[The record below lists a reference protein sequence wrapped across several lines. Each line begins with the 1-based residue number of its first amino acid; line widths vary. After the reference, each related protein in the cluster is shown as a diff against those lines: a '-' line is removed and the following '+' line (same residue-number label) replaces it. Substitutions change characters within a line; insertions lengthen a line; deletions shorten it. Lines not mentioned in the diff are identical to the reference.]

1 MRTYVLMFSL
11 LFAGMLF
18 MASCSENKPA
28 EEQATEPASE
38 TSTERAIPVE
48 VLVLQK
54 QIVRQQITLSG
65 ILQPI
70 HKVDI
75 ISEVSGKVTRI
86 VKELGEYVTTRD
98 TLAYIDAKIPH
109 SNYIQAQAQLLSA
122 QNNLEIARLNLA
134 SDKALFESG
143 DISALTYQNSQ
154 LALKTANANLLS
166 AKAALTAAKKGY
178 DDTRITSPFS
188 GRISRSH
195 LDLGMMVQPGTAV
208 YQVVDL
214 STVKIELGIP
224 QDIIGL
230 LKIDSE
236 VQLRVSALND
246 KTFNGFVKYISP
258 AADERNG
265 TFNAEIHI
273 PNTSRSGIRGG
284 MTAKATLFLSD
295 PEPLVAVPNE
305 SLIRHNGDA
314 DIFIVKN
321 SVAHIARVKSGGQR
335 GAQTIIRKGLSEGD
349 SIVVVGQKLL
359 GTNSKV
365 WIETVH

>member
-1 MRTYVLMFSL
+1 MRTYLLLFSL
-11 LFAGMLF
+11 LFAGTLF
-18 MASCSENKPA
+18 IISCSK
-28 EEQATEPASE
+28 EQAAEKQAKESASE
-38 TSTERAIPVE
+38 TKTERAIPVE
-48 VLVLQK
+48 ALVLKK
-54 QIVRQQITLSG
+54 QIIRQQITLSG
-65 ILQPI
+65 IIQPI

-75 ISEVSGKVTRI
+75 ISEVSGKVTKI

-109 SNYIQAQAQLLSA
+109 SNYIQARAQLLSA
-122 QNNLEIARLNLA
+122 QNNLEIAQLNLA

-154 LALKTANANLLS
+154 LSLKTAKANLLS

-178 DDTRITSPFS
+178 DDTRITSPFA

-195 LDLGMMVQPGTAV
+195 PDLGMMVQPGMAV

-214 STVKIELGIP
+214 STAKMELGLP

-230 LKIDSE
+230 LKSGSE
-236 VQLRVSALND
+236 VQLRVSALNN
-246 KTFNGFVKYISP
+246 KLFKGIVKFISP
-258 AADERNG
+258 AADERSG
-265 TFNAEIHI
+265 TFKAEIHI
-273 PNTSRSGIRGG
+273 PNTTRSGIRAG

-295 PEPLVAVPNE
+295 PEPLIAVPNE
-305 SLIRHNGDA
+305 ALIRHNGDA
-314 DIFIVKN
+314 DIYKVKN
-321 SVAHIARVKSGGQR
+321 NVAHIVRVELGNQR